1 MKLRVHSVKLC
12 VRLAC
17 LSGCDERGQAS
28 NCGREDREDV
38 ETVLGGDVSAFERL
52 VLRWQTPLINLA
64 YRFCRDRGRA
74 EDLAQEAFLRVYR
87 GLHTWRRDAAFSTWL
102 FAVATNC
109 YRSQLRRI
117 PPMTET
123 LDLLAMA
130 GSDAGPSLNSDRHE
144 AIRQAVLALPARYR
158 EAIVLFYFHEMD
170 ISAAARSLG
179 LPEGTVKT
187 RLSRG
192 RKILQRKLPLFL
204 SELRLKEVQ

>member
-1 MKLRVHSVKLC
+1 MG
-12 VRLAC
+12 A
-17 LSGCDERGQAS
+17 
-28 NCGREDREDV
+28 REDREDV

-74 EDLAQEAFLRVYR
+74 EDLAQEAFLRIYR
-87 GLHTWRRDAAFSTWL
+87 GLHTWRRDAPFSTWL

-109 YRSQLRRI
+109 YRSELRRI

-130 GSDAGPSLNSDRHE
+130 GSDADPFSTSDRHE

-179 LPEGTVKT
+179 LPEGTVKA

-192 RKILQRKLPLFL
+192 RKILQRKLPVFL
-204 SELRLKEVQ
+204 SELKLKEVQ

>member
-1 MKLRVHSVKLC
+1 LG
-12 VRLAC
+12 A
-17 LSGCDERGQAS
+17 
-28 NCGREDREDV
+28 REDREDV

-64 YRFCRDRGRA
+64 YRFCRDRGRS
-74 EDLAQEAFLRVYR
+74 EDLAQEAFLRIYR
-87 GLHTWRRDAAFSTWL
+87 GLHTWRRDAPFSTWL
-102 FAVATNC
+102 FAVAANC
-109 YRSQLRRI
+109 YRSELRRI

-123 LDLLAMA
+123 LDLLVIA
-130 GSDAGPSLNSDRHE
+130 GSDADPSLTSDRHE

-170 ISAAARSLG
+170 ISAAARSLS
-179 LPEGTVKT
+179 LPEGTLKS

-192 RKILQRKLPLFL
+192 RKILGRKLPLFL

>member
-1 MKLRVHSVKLC
+1 MG
-12 VRLAC
+12 A
-17 LSGCDERGQAS
+17 
-28 NCGREDREDV
+28 REDREDV

-74 EDLAQEAFLRVYR
+74 EDLAQEAFLRIYR
-87 GLHTWRRDAAFSTWL
+87 GLHSWRRDAEFSTWL

-109 YRSQLRRI
+109 YRSELRRI
-117 PPMTET
+117 PPMMET
-123 LDLLAMA
+123 LDLPAMA
-130 GSDAGPSLNSDRHE
+130 GSDTDPSLNSDRHE
-144 AIRQAVLALPARYR
+144 SIRQAVLALPARYR

-179 LPEGTVKT
+179 LPEGTVKS

>member
-1 MKLRVHSVKLC
+1 LG
-12 VRLAC
+12 A
-17 LSGCDERGQAS
+17 
-28 NCGREDREDV
+28 REDREDV

-74 EDLAQEAFLRVYR
+74 EDLAQEAFLRIYR
-87 GLHTWRRDAAFSTWL
+87 GLHTWRRDAPFSTWL

-109 YRSQLRRI
+109 YRSELRRI
-117 PPMTET
+117 PPMMET
-123 LDLLAMA
+123 LDLPAMA
-130 GSDAGPSLNSDRHE
+130 GSDTDPSLNSDRHE
-144 AIRQAVLALPARYR
+144 SIRQAVLALPARYR

-179 LPEGTVKT
+179 LPEGTVKS

-192 RKILQRKLPLFL
+192 RKILQRKLRTAGKL
-204 SELRLKEVQ
+204 Q

>member
-1 MKLRVHSVKLC
+1 LG
-12 VRLAC
+12 A
-17 LSGCDERGQAS
+17 
-28 NCGREDREDV
+28 REDREDV

-109 YRSQLRRI
+109 YRSELRRI
-117 PPMTET
+117 PPMMET
-123 LDLLAMA
+123 LDLLALA
-130 GSDAGPSLNSDRHE
+130 GSPAGLGDDRSSSSDRHE

-179 LPEGTVKT
+179 LPEGTVKA
-187 RLSRG
+187 RLFRG

>member
-1 MKLRVHSVKLC
+1 MG
-12 VRLAC
+12 A
-17 LSGCDERGQAS
+17 
-28 NCGREDREDV
+28 REDREDV

-109 YRSQLRRI
+109 YRSELRRI

-123 LDLLAMA
+123 LDLLAMV
-130 GSDAGPSLNSDRHE
+130 GSDADPSSNSDRHE